1 MNLHI
6 PPNLSWHQRPKRSSP
21 NCTLALQLP
30 RPAAAHR
37 TPHAGPKLLLCA
49 RAQRGAPLLLLIS
62 SRVAG
67 RRSYPSSLHF
77 PSLRGCCLLHISPP
91 SLPVAGS
98 LGALARPPRLLTES
112 TARQPRSNATGL
124 ATLIVSAPDNLC
136 LVGQVQAVQPR
147 PLSAIPVPVCL
158 T

>member
-6 PPNLSWHQRPKRSSP
+6 PPDLSWHQRPKRSSP

-37 TPHAGPKLLLCA
+37 TPHARPKLLLCV
-49 RAQRGAPLLLLIS
+49 RAQRGALLLLIS

-67 RRSYPSSLHF
+67 RRSYPSSPHF
-77 PSLRGCCLLHISPP
+77 TSPHCCCLLHISPP

-98 LGALARPPRLLTES
+98 LRALARPPRLLTES

>member
-6 PPNLSWHQRPKRSSP
+6 PPDLSWHQRPKRSSP
-21 NCTLALQLP
+21 NCLLPSALALQLP
-30 RPAAAHR
+30 RLLPPTAHP
-37 TPHAGPKLLLCA
+37 TPGQTVCA
-49 RAQRGAPLLLLIS
+49 RAKGTLLLIS
-62 SRVAG
+62 SLVAG
-67 RRSYPSSLHF
+67 RRSYSTSLHF
-77 PSLRGCCLLHISPP
+77 TSAAACYTSPRVAL
-91 SLPVAGS
+91 LPVAGS
-98 LGALARPPRLLTES
+98 LRACPPATRLLTES
-112 TARQPRSNATGL
+112 TARQPRNNATGL

>member
-1 MNLHI
+1 M
-6 PPNLSWHQRPKRSSP
+6 
-21 NCTLALQLP
+21 
-30 RPAAAHR
+30 
-37 TPHAGPKLLLCA
+37 CA
-49 RAQRGAPLLLLIS
+49 RANRTTTLLLIS
-62 SRVAG
+62 SLVAG
-67 RRSYPSSLHF
+67 RLANPTSLHF
-77 PSLRGCCLLHISPP
+77 TSPLLPGLLHIPTRRT
-91 SLPVAGS
+91 A
-98 LGALARPPRLLTES
+98 ARRRVLRASRLPRLLTES